1 MARLDPLLMAM
12 VQHAMDTLALEPGS
26 LPRLIKGDASHDV
39 TKTPLDSKAIRVLLR
54 EVAPG
59 GKLPEGGEF
68 EYRLGDNDFWVEIS
82 EDEEACRAT
91 FRLAAVPRGESEGL
105 DPTPDAVGAEASVAE
120 VGAAASWSESDEV
133 DEIEPEDEAFEE
145 EDLGDPTLDEM
156 PPPFATVE
164 AADGAAEESPPEEA
178 SGEEEALP
186 AGIEAH
192 ASAED
197 ELPEM
202 RRLLA
207 LMVETGASDLHLSA
221 GQVPRARVDGGLDE
235 IPGMGAAS
243 SGAIERVLSEILPA
257 RSRKELEAHLDADF
271 AFQLDAEARFRVNV
285 FHGHRGLGAV
295 FRRIP
300 ARIPSFEE
308 LGLPESLRRLAE
320 LGKGLVLVTGPTGSG
335 KSTTLAALLDRINE
349 TRREHILTIE
359 DPIEFVHTSKGCLV
373 NQREVG
379 PHAESFQRA
388 VRAALREDPDIVLVG
403 EMRDLETVAI
413 AIETA
418 ETGHLVFGTLHTTT
432 AASTIERV
440 VGQFPGDRQGQIRM
454 MLAGSLQAVVAQTLL
469 RKIGGGRVAAFEV
482 LISTPA
488 VANLIREGKTFQ
500 IGSAMQTGR
509 AAGMTTLT
517 DSLFRLVEEGIV
529 EPQEAYAK
537 AVDKSALAEKLGAA
551 GHAVNR
557 LAEGHRS
564 GDA

>member
-1 MARLDPLLMAM
+1 MARLDPLLTAM
-12 VQHAMDTLALEPGS
+12 VQHEMDALALEPGH
-26 LPRLIKGDASHDV
+26 LPRLINGESFHDV

-54 EVAPG
+54 EIAPAG
-59 GKLPEGGEF
+59 DVPDGGEF
-68 EYRLGDNDFWVEIS
+68 EYRLGDDDFLVEVV
-82 EDEEACRAT
+82 EDGAECRAT
-91 FRLAAVPRGESEGL
+91 FRYAESAGVERLEVEAEPSTPETEEEVSAASAW
-105 DPTPDAVGAEASVAE
+105 DEADQVAE
-120 VGAAASWSESDEV
+120 IAAEEEESS
-133 DEIEPEDEAFEE
+133 PED
-145 EDLGDPTLDEM
+145 DLGDPALDAMPTHLSVEM
-156 PPPFATVE
+156 
-164 AADGAAEESPPEEA
+164 G
-178 SGEEEALP
+178 GETA
-186 AGIEAH
+186 
-192 ASAED
+192 ASAAPAAVAAVGD
-197 ELPEM
+197 ELPDV
-202 RRLLA
+202 RSLLG
-207 LMVETGASDLHLSA
+207 LMVEARASDLHLSA

-235 IPGMGAAS
+235 IPGMGPAS
-243 SGAIERVLSEILPA
+243 SAAIERVLAEILPP
-257 RSRKELEAHLDADF
+257 RSRRELETHFDADF
-271 AFQLDAEARFRVNV
+271 AFQLDSETRFRVNV
-285 FHGHRGLGAV
+285 FQGHRGLGAV
-295 FRRIP
+295 LRRIP

-308 LGLPESLRRLAE
+308 LGLPAVLQRLAE

-335 KSTTLAALLDRINE
+335 KSTTLAALLDRINQ

-432 AASTIERV
+432 AASTVERV
-440 VGQFPGDRQGQIRM
+440 VGQFPGDRQAQIRM

-469 RKIGGGRVAAFEV
+469 RKIGGGRVAAFEI

-517 DSLFRLVEEGIV
+517 DSLFRLVEQGVV
-529 EPQEAYAK
+529 EPEEAYAK
-537 AVDKSALAEKLGAA
+537 AVDKAALAEKLGAA
-551 GHAVNR
+551 GHPVR
-557 LAEGHRS
+557 RPAEGSRS
-564 GDA
+564 AD